1 MDFRA
6 QNSPADS
13 PASQTNDEPLDA
25 ARAVAELSGRYSARL
40 LMFATHRTGDAD
52 AAEDI
57 AQETLRTV
65 VDAIRS
71 GRVENL
77 AALPGFVFTTAR
89 NLCMHWAR
97 STGRENSALSR
108 YQTDSDLARTTSP
121 DALAGLIA
129 DDQRKR
135 VRRALDALP
144 PDDRILL
151 SMLYYEGVGSDLAA
165 GKLNITP
172 AAVRVRKHRAL
183 TRLAVLLGESKGN
196 KTDGAGTLD

>member
-6 QNSPADS
+6 QNSSADS
-13 PASQTNDEPLDA
+13 PASQANDEPLDA
-25 ARAVAELSGRYSARL
+25 GRAEAGLSDRYSTRL
-40 LMFATHRTGDAD
+40 LMFAVRRTGDAS

-65 VDAIRS
+65 VDALRA

-89 NLCMHWAR
+89 NLCMHHAR
-97 STGRENSALSR
+97 SAGRENSALSR
-108 YQTDSDLARTTSP
+108 YQTDSDLTRTTSP

-129 DDQRKR
+129 EDQRKR

-151 SMLYYEGVGSDLAA
+151 SMLYYEGVGSDVAA
-165 GKLNITP
+165 AKLNVTA

-183 TRLAVLLGESKGN
+183 TRLASLLGE
-196 KTDGAGTLD
+196 